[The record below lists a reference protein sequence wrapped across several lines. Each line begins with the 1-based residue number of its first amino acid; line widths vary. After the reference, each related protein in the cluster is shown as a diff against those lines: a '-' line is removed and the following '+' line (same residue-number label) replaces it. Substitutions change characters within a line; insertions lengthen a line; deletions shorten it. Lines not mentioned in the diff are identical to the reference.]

1 MQTQL
6 QIAELDIDV
15 VYKGVKNV
23 HLSVYPPSGK
33 VRITVP
39 QRTNIE
45 TVRAYAISKLDWIR
59 KRRTEM
65 QKQERETAR
74 DFRDRESHYLWG
86 QRRLLRVI
94 ERPGAPEVLV
104 TPKRLT
110 LAVHP
115 GTGEERRG
123 EILAKYYRDQV
134 RERALPLIETWEP
147 KLGVRHSRLFVQRMK
162 TRWGSCTPS
171 SGSIRLNTELAKK
184 PVSCLE
190 YIIVHELIH
199 LLEPTHN
206 DRFRRLMSEHLPDW
220 PERRRELNRLPVRHE
235 EWLY

>member
-1 MQTQL
+1 MQKQL

-33 VRITVP
+33 VRMTVP

-59 KRRTEM
+59 KRRAEM

-86 QRRLLRVI
+86 QRYLLRVV
-94 ERPGAPEVLV
+94 ERPGAPEVRV

-110 LAVHP
+110 LGVHP
-115 GTGEERRG
+115 GTGEERKG
-123 EILAKYYRDQV
+123 EALAKFYRDQV
-134 RERALPLIETWEP
+134 RERALPLIAEWEP
-147 KLGVRHSRLFVQRMK
+147 KLGVRHTRLFVQRMK
-162 TRWGSCTPS
+162 TRWGSCTQS
-171 SGSIRLNTELAKK
+171 TGSIRLNTELAKK
-184 PVSCLE
+184 PASCLE

-199 LLEPTHN
+199 LIEPTHN
-206 DRFRRLMSEHLPDW
+206 DRFRSLMNRHLPDW

-235 EWLY
+235 EWRY

>member
-1 MQTQL
+1 MQKQL

-33 VRITVP
+33 VRMTVP

-59 KRRTEM
+59 KRRAEM
-65 QKQERETAR
+65 QKQERETVR

-86 QRRLLRVI
+86 QRYLLRVV
-94 ERPGAPEVLV
+94 ERPGAPEVRV

-110 LAVHP
+110 LEVHP
-115 GTGEERRG
+115 GTTEERRG
-123 EILAKYYRDQV
+123 EILAKFYRDQV
-134 RERALPLIETWEP
+134 RERALPLIAEWEP
-147 KLGVRHSRLFVQRMK
+147 KLGVRHARLFVQRMK
-162 TRWGSCTPS
+162 TRWGSCTRS
-171 SGSIRLNTELAKK
+171 TGSIRLNTELAKK

-206 DRFRRLMSEHLPDW
+206 ERFRSLMSRHLPDW

-235 EWLY
+235 EWRY